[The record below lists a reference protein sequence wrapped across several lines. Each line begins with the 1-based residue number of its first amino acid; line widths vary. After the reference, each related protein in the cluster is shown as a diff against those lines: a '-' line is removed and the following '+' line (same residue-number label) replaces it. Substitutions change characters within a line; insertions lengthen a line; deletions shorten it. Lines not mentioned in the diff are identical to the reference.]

1 MITMRPGYET
11 LDYRAPRLEQAAA
24 IDAGIAASHP
34 HLREQI
40 AASYPAGRELRRL
53 RRQADA
59 DPGSRCGAASSS
71 CSSSAADHG

>member
-1 MITMRPGYET
+1 MRPGYET
-11 LDYRAPRLEQAAA
+11 LDYRAPQPGQAAA

-40 AASYPAGRELRRL
+40 AASYPSGRELRRL

-59 DPGSRCGAASSS
+59 SADPGLALRRRQLELERLRG
-71 CSSSAADHG
+71 